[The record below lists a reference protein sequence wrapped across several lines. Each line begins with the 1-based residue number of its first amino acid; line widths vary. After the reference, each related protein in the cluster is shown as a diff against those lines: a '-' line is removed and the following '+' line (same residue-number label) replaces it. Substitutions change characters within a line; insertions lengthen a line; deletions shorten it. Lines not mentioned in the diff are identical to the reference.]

1 MNVIVFAS
9 RKGGSGKS
17 MLAAHLAAHAN
28 AQCRPLMLIDADPQG
43 SLTLWHRLRGSAEP
57 ALKSGA
63 RGVAE
68 VVKTARREGYR
79 WAFID
84 TPPNMS
90 AIVAEAIRAATLVVI
105 PARLAVF
112 DLAAIKE
119 TIELARGARSPYAV
133 VINAAPARRD
143 NTESPFVTESRE
155 VISRLNIPVWA
166 GQIIADR
173 AYARAMRILGATPEI
188 LNNQGYSYLLRGDY
202 RHARHKLLAAKKL
215 DPDKRDRVRRKIRG
229 RGGNR
234 RAVVGDRPLGQG
246 DPRPLP
252 QRERDAPGSG
262 VAAPPTSSRFSR
274 ATNRA
279 DYGYALGSGPAR
291 RKWRSASPYW
301 LSRKCRLP
309 RFKSSSGSSGCA
321 AAANSAPTAIDPVVS
336 ADGGGGPLA
345 EAAWPLEPAPNEA
358 TVLFQD
364 SQPVSNHR
372 HAADATNTRATL
384 IRTLFRG
391 AQMPRAG
398 AKRTTRGIRRDRRF
412 TLADVG

>member
-17 MLAAHLAAHAN
+17 MLAAHLAAHAS

-90 AIVAEAIRAATLVVI
+90 AIVAEAIRAATLVII

-143 NTESPFVTESRE
+143 NTESPFVTQVRE
-155 VISRLNIPVWA
+155 VLAGLNVPVWA
-166 GQIIADR
+166 GQITHRTIYSMSLEYGEGAKEYDSESPAAAEISALWSAIDR
-173 AYARAMRILGATPEI
+173 SVKAIHGAYAGLAMHR
-188 LNNQGYSYLLRGDY
+188 
-202 RHARHKLLAAKKL
+202 
-215 DPDKRDRVRRKIRG
+215 
-229 RGGNR
+229 
-234 RAVVGDRPLGQG
+234 
-246 DPRPLP
+246 
-252 QRERDAPGSG
+252 
-262 VAAPPTSSRFSR
+262 VAA
-274 ATNRA
+274 
-279 DYGYALGSGPAR
+279 
-291 RKWRSASPYW
+291 
-301 LSRKCRLP
+301 
-309 RFKSSSGSSGCA
+309 
-321 AAANSAPTAIDPVVS
+321 
-336 ADGGGGPLA
+336 
-345 EAAWPLEPAPNEA
+345 
-358 TVLFQD
+358 
-364 SQPVSNHR
+364 
-372 HAADATNTRATL
+372 
-384 IRTLFRG
+384 
-391 AQMPRAG
+391 
-398 AKRTTRGIRRDRRF
+398 
-412 TLADVG
+412 